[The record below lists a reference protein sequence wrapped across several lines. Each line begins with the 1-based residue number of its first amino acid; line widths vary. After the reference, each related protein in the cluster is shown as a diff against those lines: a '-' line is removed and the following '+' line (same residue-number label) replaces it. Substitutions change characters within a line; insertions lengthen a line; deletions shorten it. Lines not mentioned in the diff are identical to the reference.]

1 MIRVILFCTLLI
13 PALPSVAI
21 ALQDT
26 TTHLAEVTVKAY
38 FREQPL
44 LRLTTSAG
52 VVGQTALGH
61 QSGTTLLPAIN
72 TVPGVR
78 MEERSPGS
86 YRLSLRGSLL
96 RSPFGVR
103 NVKVYLDEF
112 PLTDAG
118 GNTYL
123 NLIDGQSIQ
132 SLEVLKGP
140 DGSLFGANSGGV
152 VFVDVTGKW
161 LEDNILSVDVNGG
174 SYGLLHESAFFQKK
188 WRSSHLNI

>member
-1 MIRVILFCTLLI
+1 
-13 PALPSVAI
+13 
-21 ALQDT
+21 
-26 TTHLAEVTVKAY
+26 
-38 FREQPL
+38 
-44 LRLTTSAG
+44 
-52 VVGQTALGH
+52 
-61 QSGTTLLPAIN
+61 
-72 TVPGVR
+72 VR

-123 NLIDGQSIQ
+123 NLIDSKSIQ

-152 VFVDVTGKW
+152 VLMDVTGKRPQNR
-161 LEDNILSVDVNGG
+161 LLSVDVNGG
-174 SYGLLHESAFFQKK
+174 SYGLIHESAFF
-188 WRSSHLNI
+188 

>member
-1 MIRVILFCTLLI
+1 MIRALACLFAVVPLGVL
-13 PALPSVAI
+13 AGLPR
-21 ALQDT
+21 DT
-26 TTHLAEVTVKAY
+26 TNYLQEVTVRAY
-38 FREQPL
+38 FVEQPL

-52 VVGQTALGH
+52 VVGRTALAYQG
-61 QSGTTLLPAIN
+61 GTTLLPAIN

-103 NVKVYLDEF
+103 NVKVYLDEI

-118 GNTYL
+118 GNTYFNML
-123 NLIDGQSIQ
+123 DAGSVDGIDI
-132 SLEVLKGP
+132 LKGP

-152 VFVDVTGKW
+152 VLLRPHGMTDEG
-161 LEDNILSVDVNGG
+161 DNS
-174 SYGLLHESAFFQKK
+174 
-188 WRSSHLNI
+188 